1 MTVSSVYEPV
11 QYTGNGVTTAFAFP
25 YIFYDDT
32 DIIVTLTL
40 ISTGVDTLQV
50 NPTNYTI
57 TGGDGATGTVTF
69 VAAPSAL
76 YRVTIERSIPYTQE
90 DNYVEGQA
98 FPADTIETAF
108 DRGVMRDQQINA
120 TLERVLKYPA
130 TDSNS
135 LTSELP
141 SAVDR
146 ANKVLSFDAD
156 GEPTVTSTDSDNVI
170 AAEAAAAAAEAAQAA
185 AEAAA
190 AMLPLNNY
198 TATAPPT
205 VNDDSGDGYSVGS
218 RWVDTTGDLEAWTCA
233 SASVGAA
240 QWLPTTL
247 TVDDL
252 GSLAVLSEVAYA
264 NIASAAIGVLAD
276 ITSGTASKLINAAVF
291 KSWVDANHPRVLL
304 DTKTASS
311 SSQLDFTGIDGTY
324 DTYEFEIID
333 LDPSADTNIEVRTS
347 SDNGSS
353 YDSGAGNYAFG
364 QATQPITNTITGYGT
379 SNTSIIIT
387 GGVLS
392 WGGASAGE
400 AIAGTVKL
408 YKPSGASYRK
418 RFQWFLSGED
428 TAGNQQMSIGHGSRV
443 STSAVNAVRFFPS
456 SGNFA
461 SGSIKLYG
469 IR

>member
-1 MTVSSVYEPV
+1 
-11 QYTGNGVTTAFAFP
+11 
-25 YIFYDDT
+25 
-32 DIIVTLTL
+32 
-40 ISTGVDTLQV
+40 
-50 NPTNYTI
+50 
-57 TGGDGATGTVTF
+57 
-69 VAAPSAL
+69 
-76 YRVTIERSIPYTQE
+76 
-90 DNYVEGQA
+90 
-98 FPADTIETAF
+98 
-108 DRGVMRDQQINA
+108 MRDQQINA

-252 GSLAVLSEVAYA
+252 GSLAVLSE
-264 NIASAAIGVLAD
+264 S
-276 ITSGTASKLINAAVF
+276 
-291 KSWVDANHPRVLL
+291 
-304 DTKTASS
+304 
-311 SSQLDFTGIDGTY
+311 
-324 DTYEFEIID
+324 
-333 LDPSADTNIEVRTS
+333 PS
-347 SDNGSS
+347 
-353 YDSGAGNYAFG
+353 
-364 QATQPITNTITGYGT
+364 
-379 SNTSIIIT
+379 
-387 GGVLS
+387 
-392 WGGASAGE
+392 
-400 AIAGTVKL
+400 
-408 YKPSGASYRK
+408 
-418 RFQWFLSGED
+418 
-428 TAGNQQMSIGHGSRV
+428 
-443 STSAVNAVRFFPS
+443 
-456 SGNFA
+456 
-461 SGSIKLYG
+461 
-469 IR
+469 